1 MAAQILKTSTNVKAT
16 AALQEDGSV
25 VVGGDKKF
33 GGDPSSVHAQLTDGV
48 RHIYSTQGA
57 FAAVK

>member
-33 GGDPSSVHAQLTDGV
+33 GGDPSFLKTTGT
-48 RHIYSTQGA
+48 RPLEP
-57 FAAVK
+57 